1 MMSAAP
7 RFVLAAAVVMIASA
21 SNAGGV
27 PGAGSPSYIA
37 AIQIDPKR
45 PNVVYASALG
55 GSRGAVIKSTDGGR
69 TWNAADT
76 GLRAPR
82 GHHTPFTGLRVDAL
96 AIDPRSPNV
105 LYAGTGLG
113 VYKTSDG
120 AKTWKLA
127 SKGID
132 LRGDPLPHRLIE
144 GTIWALAV
152 DPAQTSRVYAASGGG
167 VDGGGVVMTNNGGGT
182 WTNVLSGHFV
192 VNLAVDPRR
201 PKTVYAS
208 DSSDPSMTPLGSIYK
223 SVDGGGTWRATGP
236 PGLRDR
242 SFGRPVVIDRRPPG
256 TVYAG
261 GSRGLF
267 ASTNGGGTWSSVLQL
282 SSASNAVHAI
292 ALDPSRANVLYVGT
306 TRGIVRSGDGGQT
319 WSAPRLAGRLVSS
332 IAIARTRPQTIYAGV
347 QWRPEPEKWTA
358 GVFASADGG
367 ATWRRVF

>member
-1 MMSAAP
+1 MMLGA
-7 RFVLAAAVVMIASA
+7 RQFVLAAAVVMLIASA
-21 SNAGGV
+21 SYARGG
-27 PGAGSPSYIA
+27 PAAESPSYIA

-69 TWNAADT
+69 TWSAADT
-76 GLRAPR
+76 GLTAPR
-82 GHHTPFTGLRVDAL
+82 GYHTPFTGLRVDAL
-96 AIDPRSPNV
+96 AIDPRSPNL

-152 DPAQTSRVYAASGGG
+152 DPVQTSRVYAASGR
-167 VDGGGVVMTNNGGGT
+167 GVVKTNNGGVT
-182 WTNVLSGHFV
+182 WTNVLSGRFV

-208 DSSDPSMTPLGSIYK
+208 DSTYRSTTPRGSIYK
-223 SVDGGGTWRATGP
+223 SVDGGGSWRATGP
-236 PGLRDR
+236 PGLGDN
-242 SFGRPVVIDRRPPG
+242 SFGRPIVIDRRLPG

-267 ASTNGGGTWSSVLQL
+267 ASTNDGRTWSSVLPL
-282 SSASNAVHAI
+282 PPASNGVHAI

-306 TRGIVRSGDGGQT
+306 TRGIVKSEDGGQT
-319 WSAPRLAGRLVSS
+319 WSAPRLAGHLVSS
-332 IAIARTRPQTIYAGV
+332 IAIARKRPQTIYAGV
-347 QWRPEPEKWTA
+347 QWKRAPQKWTA